1 MASATS
7 IRRPPEQ
14 HEAQS
19 LRAQMEELLFAFYH
33 LAGIISG
40 AQTRT
45 AEDVLSADFQGRMF
59 LRVSSQM
66 ISLDKAKLQ
75 GETPQYGVPSEALY
89 PLFTMELAD
98 VDDQSLSISYVVAF
112 RYGSMTTLRRGLMKV
127 VPQQGKW
134 MLRSIEEDVREVL
147 LSAAKTSRKAL
158 DRPRLWFV

>member
-1 MASATS
+1 MASATT

-14 HEAQS
+14 QQAQS

-33 LAGIISG
+33 LAGIAPGTSSK
-40 AQTRT
+40 
-45 AEDVLSADFQGRMF
+45 SADEMLSDDFQARLF
-59 LRVSSQM
+59 LRVRSEM
-66 ISLDKAKLQ
+66 LNLDKAKLQ
-75 GETPQYGVPSEALY
+75 GATAPFGVPDEALY

-98 VDDQSLSISYVVAF
+98 VDSESLSIRYVVGF
-112 RYGSMTTLRRGLMKV
+112 RYGSMSTLRRGLMKA

-147 LSAAKTSRKAL
+147 LSAARGSSKAL

>member
-1 MASATS
+1 MASATT

-14 HEAQS
+14 QQAQS

-40 AQTRT
+40 TQTRSID
-45 AEDVLSADFQGRMF
+45 EVLSGDFQGRLF

-66 ISLDKAKLQ
+66 IVLDKAKLQ
-75 GETPQYGVPSEALY
+75 SSEMSYGAPNEALY

-134 MLRSIEEDVREVL
+134 ILRSIEEDVREVL